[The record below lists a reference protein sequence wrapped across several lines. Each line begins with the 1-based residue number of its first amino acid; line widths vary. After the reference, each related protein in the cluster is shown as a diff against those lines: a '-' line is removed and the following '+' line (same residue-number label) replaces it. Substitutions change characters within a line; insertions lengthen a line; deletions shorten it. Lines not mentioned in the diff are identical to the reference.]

1 MDRAVGNTVVIAL
14 GNRFRG
20 DDGAGP
26 LVARRLRARGRDITV
41 AEGPMD
47 ALRILSLWDGAPLA
61 IVIDAACSGARPGT
75 VQRIECG
82 AAALPKDLARCSS
95 HGMGIAEAVDL
106 GRVLG
111 RMPGRLVMYVIEAK
125 SFAFGAA
132 LSPEVESVLGDVARR
147 VEDELAACDCA
158 ERVSDARS
166 LPRP

>member
-1 MDRAVGNTVVIAL
+1 MDRAAGKTIVIAP

-26 LVARRLRARGRDITV
+26 LVADRLKVRGRHVTV
-41 AEGPMD
+41 ADGPMD
-47 ALRILSLWDGAPLA
+47 ALRILSLWEDAPLA
-61 IVIDAACSGARPGT
+61 VVIDAAYSGARPGT

-82 AAALPKDLARCSS
+82 AGGLPKDLARCSS
-95 HGMGIAEAVDL
+95 HGIGIAEAIDL

-125 SFAFGAA
+125 SLAFGAA

-147 VEDELAACDCA
+147 VEDELAADDRA